1 MNLAFLPTDTQS
13 CSAVY
18 PRMCSKVPF
27 LSAFKLGIVQVYKD
41 TMYDGTSVRNN
52 ASNLDSV
59 QMQMQ
64 SQEMLRFLI
73 CWGFRCDCDDIWGG
87 QKKRGLVLWPPL
99 STGLKPIFS

>member
-41 TMYDGTSVRNN
+41 TMMNTAMVHQCAIMLVIWIWSANANAESRNV
-52 ASNLDSV
+52 ALFD
-59 QMQMQ
+59 
-64 SQEMLRFLI
+64 LLGI
-73 CWGFRCDCDDIWGG
+73 
-87 QKKRGLVLWPPL
+87 
-99 STGLKPIFS
+99 